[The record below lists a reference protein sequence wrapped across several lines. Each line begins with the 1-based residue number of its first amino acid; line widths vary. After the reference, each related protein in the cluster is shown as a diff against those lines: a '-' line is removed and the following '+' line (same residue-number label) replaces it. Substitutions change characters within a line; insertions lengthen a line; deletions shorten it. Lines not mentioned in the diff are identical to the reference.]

1 MCKVYGY
8 CRISTK
14 TQNIDRQERNILKEY
29 ADAIIV
35 KEAYTGTKVYGRKEF
50 EKLLKTVQT
59 GDTIVFDSVSRMSR
73 NADDGIKLY
82 MELYDKGVK
91 LVFLKERYI
100 DTDTYQSALEQ
111 TIGTTGNDIADI
123 YIEATNKVIKLLA
136 EKQIRKA
143 FEQAQ
148 KEVTDL
154 QERTKEGLETAR
166 LNGKQ
171 VGNEKGVRLTTKKS
185 IKAKE
190 EIKSKSKD
198 FYGSYTDTDLI
209 KVLGIAR
216 NTYYKYKRELIEEL
230 KEGSR

>member
-1 MCKVYGY
+1 MSKIYGY

-14 TQNIDRQERNILKEY
+14 KQSIERQERNILKEY
-29 ADAIIV
+29 ADAIII

-73 NADDGIKLY
+73 NSDDGIKLY
-82 MELYDKGVK
+82 MELYDKGVH

-100 DTDTYQSALEQ
+100 DTEIYQNNLKDKIEL
-111 TIGTTGNDIADI
+111 TGTDEDEIFKGINN
-123 YIEATNKVIKLLA
+123 YFRKLA
-136 EKQIRKA
+136 EKQIRIA
-143 FEQAQ
+143 FEQAE

-154 QERTKEGLETAR
+154 QERTKEGLETAK

-171 VGNEKGVRLTTKKS
+171 LGNEVGTKLITRKS

-190 EIKSKSKD
+190 EIRAKSKD
-198 FYGSYTDTDLI
+198 FYGTYTDRDLI

-216 NTYYKYKRELIEEL
+216 NTYYKYKKELAAEL
-230 KEGSR
+230 NP